1 MARARHILRTPLLPA
16 RDALIGHLQR
26 VVGLAA
32 KNYIRS
38 TKPPITL
45 GISEYDLLEKNLH
58 AILTGFY
65 SGKHNLT
72 DSKFHKI
79 LDKFVCEWD
88 TKELD
93 IQNAHILFGQY
104 QSELMNSPFRRR
116 DLESQF
122 RSLLAQISISNAR
135 NFTLDDMK
143 LMTCKL
149 VADPRKD
156 GRPAEGIRNAF
167 ILYSG
172 VLKRLSG
179 IIPSHHLSSYISLLL
194 LEGSYAA
201 FQSEDSTS
209 QAQFSQLAKTALVHG
224 ENKLSVFCDRMID
237 HRRMVT
243 DRRHSPGAIVLDE
256 SKHFAGQAYDAIT
269 SSLPD
274 GLIAEIGH
282 DPGMLG
288 NAALEYEMDGHPME
302 AKPDRFDSRPLSDVL
317 EEDIKVCRDNGQWE
331 GAARLAF
338 GLGRGYLRSN
348 LTGAEKALDQGYL
361 LLAQGQCPPTAL
373 AKGLLLEAQI
383 LMAQGGTGKEGQ
395 TVARLLEAKKIY
407 GTAGVPGRALA
418 VETMLLKLQK

>member
-1 MARARHILRTPLLPA
+1 MARARRILRTPLLPA

-26 VVGLAA
+26 VVSLAA
-32 KNYIRS
+32 KSYIRS
-38 TKPPITL
+38 TKAPMTF
-45 GISEYDLLEKNLH
+45 GISEYELLEKNVH
-58 AILTGFY
+58 ASLTGFY
-65 SGKHNLT
+65 SGKHTLTGIALQNL
-72 DSKFHKI
+72 
-79 LDKFVCEWD
+79 LDRLVSDWD
-88 TKELD
+88 TKDFD
-93 IQNAHILFGQY
+93 IQDAHNLFSQY
-104 QSELMNSPFRRR
+104 RLELTNSPFRYR

-122 RSLLAQISISNAR
+122 RSLLARISISNAR

-143 LMTCKL
+143 LMTRKL

-156 GRPAEGIRNAF
+156 GRPADAIRNAF

-172 VLKRLSG
+172 VSDQISG
-179 IIPSHHLSSYISLLL
+179 IVPGHHLSSYISLLL

-201 FQSEDSTS
+201 FQAEDSTS
-209 QAQFSQLAKTALVHG
+209 QARFSQLAKTALVHG

-243 DRRHSPGAIVLDE
+243 DRRLFPGAIVLDE
-256 SKHFAGQAYDAIT
+256 SKHFAGQAYDAVT

-274 GLIAEIGH
+274 GLLAEIGH

-302 AKPDRFDSRPLSDVL
+302 AKPNRFDSRSLSDVL
-317 EEDIKVCRDNGQWE
+317 EEDIRVCRDHGQWE

-348 LTGAEKALDQGYL
+348 LSGAEKALDQGYL

-407 GTAGVPGRALA
+407 DAAGVPGRGLA
-418 VETMLLKLQK
+418 VDTMLAKLRK